1 VSAIASASGARID
14 ELHEQEA
21 VVERIK
27 ADAVQQKD
35 QTLQAAKLRLQVEQA
50 NLNRAQHARLAKQ
63 ASLITSAPNEE
74 TVALAHIAKEM
85 AEMQAIMRLIM
96 ESQTPKAKELE
107 EPTTSP
113 IVEEPAASPEG
124 TGTSQVTTTEGTGT
138 LHVVT
143 EGADVP
149 TSSAEE
155 EAVIEGAATD
165 YDLQLALGEQHAESS
180 RIYFL
185 KHVS

>member
-27 ADAVQQKD
+27 ADTVQQKD

-74 TVALAHIAKEM
+74 
-85 AEMQAIMRLIM
+85 MQLRWH
-96 ESQTPKAKELE
+96 T
-107 EPTTSP
+107 
-113 IVEEPAASPEG
+113 
-124 TGTSQVTTTEGTGT
+124 
-138 LHVVT
+138 
-143 EGADVP
+143 
-149 TSSAEE
+149 
-155 EAVIEGAATD
+155 
-165 YDLQLALGEQHAESS
+165 
-180 RIYFL
+180 
-185 KHVS
+185 